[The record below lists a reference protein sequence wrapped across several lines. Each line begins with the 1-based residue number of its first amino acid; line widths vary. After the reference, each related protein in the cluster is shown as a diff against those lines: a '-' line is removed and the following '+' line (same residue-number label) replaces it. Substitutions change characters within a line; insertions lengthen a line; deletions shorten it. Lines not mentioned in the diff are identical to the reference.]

1 MLTLCVTVENYITV
15 CKPFDKVRFQKFF
28 APCGILFAI
37 CYNIPKFFEFEV
49 IYIQDDETNM
59 TSAASNEIEEPLDVT
74 NSTIDNST
82 VEIHGRPIWSPT
94 SLKNNYWYA
103 KIYFFA
109 IRFLFIEIIPYC
121 IMSKSRCFLIHL
133 PNHSITLLMFAF
145 QLDSIGR
152 FGTTSKES
160 LMTPMTLRGVSYEI
174 S

>member
-121 IMSKSRCFLIHL
+121 IMSKSRVVLILL

-160 LMTPMTLRGVSYEI
+160 LMIPMTLREVSYKI